1 MGSFVKI
8 KKMGFYYNQQPQG
21 FYYNQQPQ
29 KGFYYDQQDADEENN
44 AGAWKKD
51 ANATAAS
58 ERAKKI
64 ATAKVAGIMIANNH
78 RPGASENRVLTQI
91 AAERLA
97 YEAGEVF
104 MNTVAPND
112 DLTAEQIQE
121 QLFKLA
127 VKAIDGTKN

>member
-8 KKMGFYYNQQPQG
+8 KKMGFYYNQQ
-21 FYYNQQPQ
+21 Q

-51 ANATAAS
+51 ANATAVS

>member
-1 MGSFVKI
+1 MGIPYFKQI
-8 KKMGFYYNQQPQG
+8 IKMGFYYNQPQQG
-21 FYYNQQPQ
+21 FYYNQ
-29 KGFYYDQQDADEENN
+29 KDECEDGGENH
-44 AGAWKKD
+44 AEAWKKD
-51 ANATAAS
+51 ANATAVS
-58 ERAKKI
+58 DRAKKI

-97 YEAGEVF
+97 FEAGEVF

-127 VKAIDGTKN
+127 VQAIDGTK

>member
-1 MGSFVKI
+1 MG
-8 KKMGFYYNQQPQG
+8 
-21 FYYNQQPQ
+21 
-29 KGFYYDQQDADEENN
+29 GFYYDQKDECEDGGENH
-44 AGAWKKD
+44 AEAWKKD
-51 ANATAAS
+51 ANATAIS

-78 RPGASENRVLTQI
+78 RPGPSENRVLTQI

-97 YEAGEVF
+97 FEAGEVF

-127 VKAIDGTKN
+127 VQAITARSKLCLAFLQFCK

>member
-1 MGSFVKI
+1 MSHFIVWNKTVH
-8 KKMGFYYNQQPQG
+8 F
-21 FYYNQQPQ
+21 
-29 KGFYYDQQDADEENN
+29 
-44 AGAWKKD
+44 
-51 ANATAAS
+51 
-58 ERAKKI
+58 
-64 ATAKVAGIMIANNH
+64 
-78 RPGASENRVLTQI
+78 QI

>member
-1 MGSFVKI
+1 MGFVKI
-8 KKMGFYYNQQPQG
+8 KKMGYYQ
-21 FYYNQQPQ
+21 QQPQ
-29 KGFYYDQQDADEENN
+29 KGFYYDQLDADEENN

-51 ANATAAS
+51 ANATAVS